1 MLRKYQQDAVDTLFE
16 FQHDRP
22 GQSSIIVIPTGGGK
36 TRVMAEIIRRS
47 FEANPNCR
55 GMILSHVKELL
66 EQSNKT
72 CTHYATTT
80 GLPVESIGV
89 YSAALKRREVKPL
102 TIAGIQSVYKKGAD
116 FGYLDFIM
124 IDECFVAGT
133 MISTPKGEI
142 PIDKV
147 RCGDLVFNQCGVG
160 TVEAVSCKPA
170 PETYIVELSNGK
182 KIECTGNHRFF
193 TERGWCAAKELENGS
208 GLFGIQDMRMLWES
222 VLSLGEVSGKWED
235 KIHATRI
242 PLEKAEILLSCV
254 CEEIFPNIVEQSS
267 KEKNKRQTER
277 DETQTYT
284 KRRERAIA
292 SLGSTSIVTRTRGW
306 MESGACDNH
315 SCGASKRN
323 VSKLLQGGHWEQREN
338 DCNRTGW
345 RKPRFTREERKGS
358 EENEVFGGIRVVGV
372 SCKKRKSPVLVFN
385 IQVSGHPS
393 YFADGVAVHNCHL
406 ISQNKE
412 TMYRKFLSQAKI
424 SNSRVKVVGLTA
436 TPYRLQSGIIFGHKE
451 KTFDNCCYAIGV
463 RDLIDEGFL
472 SPLVTMG
479 TSDSPD
485 LKNVRIRAGEYFSK
499 DLDAILENADLVQ
512 SSVKEAIAKTSGRKS
527 VLVFASSIRHA
538 QMILD
543 ELKNQGQRANI
554 ITGETHPAI
563 RDCVINGFR
572 ENNYKWLVNVAVLTT
587 GFDAPMIDCVV
598 VMRPTMSKGL
608 WYQMVGRGFR
618 LAPDKENCLIL
629 DFGDNALRHG
639 CIDQIVVDAQGIE
652 LPAAK
657 VKRCPSCNLI
667 HRIGNIICPSCGYF
681 KPKEEESLF
690 PEKLSAS
697 QTNGEIL
704 AGRQPKQY
712 EIVATGYTIYKKSPA
727 SDPCILET
735 HETLEGKLIRCY
747 HSLKHGLEFIVWK
760 WLKSVGANGLPD
772 KHWNMNKEGL
782 QSQEW
787 LDTIPKPIAIKA
799 HINEKGYYQ
808 IDSYSFQS
816 NRVISGGVAKG

>member
-1 MLRKYQQDAVDTLFE
+1 MLRKYQQDAVDSLFQ
-16 FQHDRP
+16 FQNDRP
-22 GQSSIIVIPTGGGK
+22 GQSSVIVIPTGGGK

-124 IDECFVAGT
+124 IDEC
-133 MISTPKGEI
+133 
-142 PIDKV
+142 
-147 RCGDLVFNQCGVG
+147 
-160 TVEAVSCKPA
+160 
-170 PETYIVELSNGK
+170 
-182 KIECTGNHRFF
+182 
-193 TERGWCAAKELENGS
+193 
-208 GLFGIQDMRMLWES
+208 
-222 VLSLGEVSGKWED
+222 
-235 KIHATRI
+235 
-242 PLEKAEILLSCV
+242 
-254 CEEIFPNIVEQSS
+254 
-267 KEKNKRQTER
+267 
-277 DETQTYT
+277 
-284 KRRERAIA
+284 
-292 SLGSTSIVTRTRGW
+292 
-306 MESGACDNH
+306 
-315 SCGASKRN
+315 
-323 VSKLLQGGHWEQREN
+323 
-338 DCNRTGW
+338 
-345 RKPRFTREERKGS
+345 
-358 EENEVFGGIRVVGV
+358 
-372 SCKKRKSPVLVFN
+372 
-385 IQVSGHPS
+385 
-393 YFADGVAVHNCHL
+393 HL

-479 TSDSPD
+479 STDSPD
-485 LKNVRIRAGEYFSK
+485 LKKVRIRAGEYFSK

-527 VLVFASSIRHA
+527 VLVFASSIKHA

-543 ELKNQGQRANI
+543 ELKNQGQRANM

-563 RDCVINGFR
+563 RDCVVNGFR

-690 PEKLSAS
+690 PEKLSSS

-760 WLKSVGANGLPD
+760 WLKSVGAKGLPD

-787 LDTIPKPIAIKA
+787 LDTIPKPIAVKA

-816 NRVISGGVAKG
+816 NRVISGGMAKG

>member
-1 MLRKYQQDAVDTLFE
+1 MLRKYQQDAVDSLFE

-22 GQSSIIVIPTGGGK
+22 GQSSVIVIPTGGGK

-89 YSAALKRREVKPL
+89 YSAAMKRREVKPL

-116 FGYLDFIM
+116 FGHLDFIM
-124 IDECFVAGT
+124 IDE
-133 MISTPKGEI
+133 
-142 PIDKV
+142 
-147 RCGDLVFNQCGVG
+147 
-160 TVEAVSCKPA
+160 
-170 PETYIVELSNGK
+170 
-182 KIECTGNHRFF
+182 
-193 TERGWCAAKELENGS
+193 
-208 GLFGIQDMRMLWES
+208 
-222 VLSLGEVSGKWED
+222 
-235 KIHATRI
+235 
-242 PLEKAEILLSCV
+242 
-254 CEEIFPNIVEQSS
+254 
-267 KEKNKRQTER
+267 
-277 DETQTYT
+277 
-284 KRRERAIA
+284 
-292 SLGSTSIVTRTRGW
+292 
-306 MESGACDNH
+306 
-315 SCGASKRN
+315 
-323 VSKLLQGGHWEQREN
+323 
-338 DCNRTGW
+338 
-345 RKPRFTREERKGS
+345 
-358 EENEVFGGIRVVGV
+358 
-372 SCKKRKSPVLVFN
+372 
-385 IQVSGHPS
+385 
-393 YFADGVAVHNCHL
+393 CHL

-479 TSDSPD
+479 STDSPD
-485 LKNVRIRAGEYFSK
+485 LKKVRIRAGEYFSK
-499 DLDAILENADLVQ
+499 DLDAILENADLVK

-527 VLVFASSIRHA
+527 VLVFASSIKHA

-587 GFDAPMIDCVV
+587 GFDAPGIDCVV

-712 EIVATGYTIYKKSPA
+712 EIVATGYTIYRKTPA

-760 WLKSVGANGLPD
+760 WLKSVGAKGLPD
-772 KHWNMNKEGL
+772 KHWNMNKESL
-782 QSQEW
+782 QIQEW

-799 HINEKGYYQ
+799 HLNEKGYYQ

>member
-1 MLRKYQQDAVDTLFE
+1 MLRKYQQDAVNSLFE

-22 GQSSIIVIPTGGGK
+22 GQSSVIVIPTGGGK

-124 IDECFVAGT
+124 IDEC
-133 MISTPKGEI
+133 
-142 PIDKV
+142 
-147 RCGDLVFNQCGVG
+147 
-160 TVEAVSCKPA
+160 
-170 PETYIVELSNGK
+170 
-182 KIECTGNHRFF
+182 
-193 TERGWCAAKELENGS
+193 
-208 GLFGIQDMRMLWES
+208 
-222 VLSLGEVSGKWED
+222 
-235 KIHATRI
+235 
-242 PLEKAEILLSCV
+242 
-254 CEEIFPNIVEQSS
+254 
-267 KEKNKRQTER
+267 
-277 DETQTYT
+277 
-284 KRRERAIA
+284 
-292 SLGSTSIVTRTRGW
+292 
-306 MESGACDNH
+306 
-315 SCGASKRN
+315 
-323 VSKLLQGGHWEQREN
+323 
-338 DCNRTGW
+338 
-345 RKPRFTREERKGS
+345 
-358 EENEVFGGIRVVGV
+358 
-372 SCKKRKSPVLVFN
+372 
-385 IQVSGHPS
+385 
-393 YFADGVAVHNCHL
+393 HL

-479 TSDSPD
+479 STDSPD
-485 LKNVRIRAGEYFSK
+485 LKKVRIRAGEYFSK
-499 DLDAILENADLVQ
+499 DLDAILENAGLVQ

-527 VLVFASSIRHA
+527 VLVFASSIKHA

-543 ELKNQGQRANI
+543 ELKNQGQRANM

-587 GFDAPMIDCVV
+587 GFDAPGIDCVV

-657 VKRCPSCNLI
+657 VKRCSSCNLI

-712 EIVATGYTIYKKSPA
+712 EIVATGYTIYRKTPA

-760 WLKSVGANGLPD
+760 WLKSVGAKGLPD
-772 KHWNMNKEGL
+772 KHWNMNKESL
-782 QSQEW
+782 QIQEW
-787 LDTIPKPIAIKA
+787 LDTIPKPTAIKA
-799 HINEKGYYQ
+799 HINEKGYYH

-816 NRVISGGVAKG
+816 NRVISGGMAKG

>member
-1 MLRKYQQDAVDTLFE
+1 MLRKYQQDAVDSLFE

-22 GQSSIIVIPTGGGK
+22 GQSSVIVIPTGGGK

-66 EQSNKT
+66 EQSSKT

-102 TIAGIQSVYKKGAD
+102 TIAGIQSVYRKGAD

-124 IDECFVAGT
+124 IDE
-133 MISTPKGEI
+133 
-142 PIDKV
+142 
-147 RCGDLVFNQCGVG
+147 
-160 TVEAVSCKPA
+160 
-170 PETYIVELSNGK
+170 
-182 KIECTGNHRFF
+182 
-193 TERGWCAAKELENGS
+193 
-208 GLFGIQDMRMLWES
+208 
-222 VLSLGEVSGKWED
+222 
-235 KIHATRI
+235 
-242 PLEKAEILLSCV
+242 
-254 CEEIFPNIVEQSS
+254 
-267 KEKNKRQTER
+267 
-277 DETQTYT
+277 
-284 KRRERAIA
+284 
-292 SLGSTSIVTRTRGW
+292 
-306 MESGACDNH
+306 
-315 SCGASKRN
+315 
-323 VSKLLQGGHWEQREN
+323 
-338 DCNRTGW
+338 
-345 RKPRFTREERKGS
+345 
-358 EENEVFGGIRVVGV
+358 
-372 SCKKRKSPVLVFN
+372 
-385 IQVSGHPS
+385 
-393 YFADGVAVHNCHL
+393 CHL

-499 DLDAILENADLVQ
+499 DLDAILENSDLVQ
-512 SSVKEAIAKTSGRKS
+512 SSVKEAIVKASSRKS
-527 VLVFASSIRHA
+527 VLVFASSIKHA
-538 QMILD
+538 EMILN
-543 ELKNQGQRANI
+543 ELKKQGQSANM
-554 ITGETHPAI
+554 ITGETHSTI
-563 RDCVINGFR
+563 RDFLINGFR
-572 ENNYKWLVNVAVLTT
+572 ANSFKWLVNVAVLTT
-587 GFDAPMIDCVV
+587 GFDAPGIDCVV

-712 EIVATGYTIYKKSPA
+712 EIVATGYTIYRKTPA

-760 WLKSVGANGLPD
+760 WLKSVGAKGLPD
-772 KHWNMNKEGL
+772 KHWNMNKESL
-782 QSQEW
+782 QIQEW
-787 LDTIPKPIAIKA
+787 LDTIPKPTAIKA
-799 HINEKGYYQ
+799 HINEKGYYH

-816 NRVISGGVAKG
+816 NRVIGGGMAKG

>member
-1 MLRKYQQDAVDTLFE
+1 
-16 FQHDRP
+16 
-22 GQSSIIVIPTGGGK
+22 
-36 TRVMAEIIRRS
+36 
-47 FEANPNCR
+47 
-55 GMILSHVKELL
+55 
-66 EQSNKT
+66 
-72 CTHYATTT
+72 
-80 GLPVESIGV
+80 
-89 YSAALKRREVKPL
+89 
-102 TIAGIQSVYKKGAD
+102 
-116 FGYLDFIM
+116 
-124 IDECFVAGT
+124 
-133 MISTPKGEI
+133 
-142 PIDKV
+142 
-147 RCGDLVFNQCGVG
+147 
-160 TVEAVSCKPA
+160 
-170 PETYIVELSNGK
+170 
-182 KIECTGNHRFF
+182 
-193 TERGWCAAKELENGS
+193 
-208 GLFGIQDMRMLWES
+208 
-222 VLSLGEVSGKWED
+222 
-235 KIHATRI
+235 
-242 PLEKAEILLSCV
+242 
-254 CEEIFPNIVEQSS
+254 
-267 KEKNKRQTER
+267 
-277 DETQTYT
+277 
-284 KRRERAIA
+284 
-292 SLGSTSIVTRTRGW
+292 
-306 MESGACDNH
+306 
-315 SCGASKRN
+315 
-323 VSKLLQGGHWEQREN
+323 
-338 DCNRTGW
+338 
-345 RKPRFTREERKGS
+345 
-358 EENEVFGGIRVVGV
+358 
-372 SCKKRKSPVLVFN
+372 
-385 IQVSGHPS
+385 
-393 YFADGVAVHNCHL
+393 
-406 ISQNKE
+406 
-412 TMYRKFLSQAKI
+412 MYRKFLSQAKI

-479 TSDSPD
+479 TNDSPD

-499 DLDAILENADLVQ
+499 DLDSILENADLVQ
-512 SSVKEAIAKTSGRKS
+512 SSVKEAIVKASSRKS
-527 VLVFASSIRHA
+527 VLVFASSIKHA

-618 LAPDKENCLIL
+618 LAPGKENCLIL

-712 EIVATGYTIYKKSPA
+712 EIVATGYTIYRKTPA

-760 WLKSVGANGLPD
+760 WLKSIGAKGLPD

-799 HINEKGYYQ
+799 HINEKGYYH

-816 NRVISGGVAKG
+816 NRVISGEMAKG

>member
-1 MLRKYQQDAVDTLFE
+1 MLRKYQQDAVDSLFE
-16 FQHDRP
+16 FQNDRP
-22 GQSSIIVIPTGGGK
+22 GQSSVIVIPTGGGK

-124 IDECFVAGT
+124 IDE
-133 MISTPKGEI
+133 
-142 PIDKV
+142 
-147 RCGDLVFNQCGVG
+147 
-160 TVEAVSCKPA
+160 
-170 PETYIVELSNGK
+170 
-182 KIECTGNHRFF
+182 
-193 TERGWCAAKELENGS
+193 
-208 GLFGIQDMRMLWES
+208 
-222 VLSLGEVSGKWED
+222 
-235 KIHATRI
+235 
-242 PLEKAEILLSCV
+242 
-254 CEEIFPNIVEQSS
+254 
-267 KEKNKRQTER
+267 
-277 DETQTYT
+277 
-284 KRRERAIA
+284 
-292 SLGSTSIVTRTRGW
+292 
-306 MESGACDNH
+306 
-315 SCGASKRN
+315 
-323 VSKLLQGGHWEQREN
+323 
-338 DCNRTGW
+338 
-345 RKPRFTREERKGS
+345 
-358 EENEVFGGIRVVGV
+358 
-372 SCKKRKSPVLVFN
+372 
-385 IQVSGHPS
+385 
-393 YFADGVAVHNCHL
+393 CHL

-527 VLVFASSIRHA
+527 VLVFASSIKHA

-543 ELKNQGQRANI
+543 ELKNQGQRANM

-760 WLKSVGANGLPD
+760 WLKSVGAKGLPD

-799 HINEKGYYQ
+799 HLNEKGYYQ

>member
-1 MLRKYQQDAVDTLFE
+1 MLRKYQKDAVNSLFE

-22 GQSSIIVIPTGGGK
+22 GQSSVIVIPTGGGK

-102 TIAGIQSVYKKGAD
+102 TIAGIQSVYRKGAD

-124 IDECFVAGT
+124 IDE
-133 MISTPKGEI
+133 
-142 PIDKV
+142 
-147 RCGDLVFNQCGVG
+147 
-160 TVEAVSCKPA
+160 
-170 PETYIVELSNGK
+170 
-182 KIECTGNHRFF
+182 
-193 TERGWCAAKELENGS
+193 
-208 GLFGIQDMRMLWES
+208 
-222 VLSLGEVSGKWED
+222 
-235 KIHATRI
+235 
-242 PLEKAEILLSCV
+242 
-254 CEEIFPNIVEQSS
+254 
-267 KEKNKRQTER
+267 
-277 DETQTYT
+277 
-284 KRRERAIA
+284 
-292 SLGSTSIVTRTRGW
+292 
-306 MESGACDNH
+306 
-315 SCGASKRN
+315 
-323 VSKLLQGGHWEQREN
+323 
-338 DCNRTGW
+338 
-345 RKPRFTREERKGS
+345 
-358 EENEVFGGIRVVGV
+358 
-372 SCKKRKSPVLVFN
+372 
-385 IQVSGHPS
+385 
-393 YFADGVAVHNCHL
+393 CHL

-499 DLDAILENADLVQ
+499 DLDSILENADLVQ
-512 SSVKEAIAKTSGRKS
+512 SSVKEAIVKASGRKS
-527 VLVFASSIRHA
+527 VLVFASSIKHA

-543 ELKNQGQRANI
+543 ELKNQGQRANM

-587 GFDAPMIDCVV
+587 GFDAPGIDCVV

-712 EIVATGYTIYKKSPA
+712 EIVATGYTIYRKTPA

-760 WLKSVGANGLPD
+760 WLKSVGAKGLPD
-772 KHWNMNKEGL
+772 KHWNMNKESL
-782 QSQEW
+782 QIQEW
-787 LDTIPKPIAIKA
+787 LDTIPKPTAIKA
-799 HINEKGYYQ
+799 HINEKGYYH

-816 NRVISGGVAKG
+816 NRVIGGGMAKG